1 MLKEEIKIMLNNC
14 VGLYL
19 HSAKE
24 IILITFQLLKK
35 VDLPDLG
42 PDSACLLGR
51 LKILFY
57 SAVCEKN

>member
-1 MLKEEIKIMLNNC
+1 MLNNC

-24 IILITFQLLKK
+24 IILTTFQLLKK

-51 LKILFY
+51 LKTLFY